1 LKIKC
6 AWLDELTA
14 KWQSGVSHAFLITGN
29 VDDQVAPGIFV
40 KDALIAS
47 SLLAARDFVAV
58 YNRSNGI
65 AFPVAGHRDKF
76 LDALGIERQ
85 TSPALAALR
94 EARGQSSDND
104 GVQLPSDPLGALA
117 LLERALTIRKEGEG
131 GPAGA
136 VIIENV
142 ETLAPGSDVSAMSPE
157 DRTVLVTLLR
167 WARERA
173 FVNVGS
179 PVFLMAELPGDV
191 NIALR
196 RASSRIESVKVPYPG
211 YQERLDYIEALCK
224 DDSMGDTAYRQRLAS
239 LTAALKL
246 VHVEDIFLR
255 AGLDGVTVTDDIVRE
270 RKGEIV
276 ASEFE
281 DILAVIEPK
290 TSLDMIGGL
299 QHVKEFFIKNVI
311 RPMKD
316 GRLTRVPQGVLL
328 MGPAGT
334 GKTILAEAIAIESGM
349 NCCSL
354 NVGQLLGSYVGS
366 SEKNLERALDCI
378 NALAPTIVI
387 VDEIDQMGLGRGSS
401 GDSGVGNRIFRRR
414 LEFMSDTSR
423 RGKII
428 FLGITNRPDLL
439 DAAFKRPGRFDRKIP
454 ILAPGA
460 EEREAILRALC
471 LKYGIECPQDVSE
484 VVAETDGW
492 TGAEME
498 ALVLKAYEVADDA
511 EEAFSVNHL
520 MNALEVYIPTT
531 QGIKEMTDLALSECS
546 DIDLLPPEYR
556 DVARKKRQTP
566 AMQEAEV
573 PVQRGARRII

>member
-6 AWLDELTA
+6 GWLDEITA
-14 KWQSGVSHAFLITGN
+14 KWQSGVSHAFLVNGN

-58 YNRSNGI
+58 YNRSNGVS
-65 AFPVAGHRDKF
+65 FPVAGHRNKF

-85 TSPALAALR
+85 VSPALAALR
-94 EARGQSSDND
+94 EARGQSSEED
-104 GVQLPSDPLGALA
+104 GVQLPSDPLGALTI
-117 LLERALTIRKEGEG
+117 LERALTIRKEGED

-136 VIIENV
+136 VIVENV
-142 ETLAPGSDVSAMSPE
+142 ETLSPNSDVSAMSSE

-173 FVNVGS
+173 FVNAGS

-211 YQERLDYIEALCK
+211 YQERLDYIEALGK
-224 DDSMGDTAYRQRLAS
+224 DGSAEDRQRLAG

-255 AGLDGVTVTDDIVRE
+255 AGLDGVAVTDDIVRE

-281 DILAVIEPK
+281 DILGIIEPK
-290 TSLDMIGGL
+290 ASLDMIGGL
-299 QHVKEFFIKNVI
+299 EHVKEFFVKNVI

-316 GRLTRVPQGVLL
+316 GRYTRVPQGVLL

-334 GKTILAEAIAIESGM
+334 GKTFLSEAIARESGM

-378 NALAPTIVI
+378 QALAPTIVI

-401 GDSGVGNRIFRRR
+401 GDSGVGNRIFRRL

-454 ILAPGA
+454 ILAPGP

-471 LKYGIECPQDVSE
+471 RKYGIDCPEDVSE

-498 ALVLKAYEVADDA
+498 ALVLKAYEIADDSG
-511 EEAFSVNHL
+511 EAFSAKHL
-520 MNALEVYIPTT
+520 MGALEVYIPTT
-531 QGIKEMTDLALSECS
+531 QGIKEMTDLALAECS

-556 DVARKKRQTP
+556 DAVRKKRQVSVL
-566 AMQEAEV
+566 QETEA
-573 PVQRGARRII
+573 PVQRGARRI